1 MEKSAKRYFGKNE
14 TLFCGAERMA
24 EKEFPKGIR
33 KEPGRNPSRSREAI
47 RPGISQ
53 ESGGKIGLKS
63 AWV

>member
-33 KEPGRNPSRSREAI
+33 KEPGRNRTGAVKKS
-47 RPGISQ
+47 GQ

-63 AWV
+63 ARV

>member
-33 KEPGRNPSRSREAI
+33 KEP
-47 RPGISQ
+47 
-53 ESGGKIGLKS
+53 
-63 AWV
+63 